1 MAKPAALWRV
11 AAPPGIAHAIQ
22 EIAKR
27 EQRSIANTVLKLVGE
42 AVGARRVFEK
52 QPSDDLKKLLALL
65 TAAKTEPTDAAS

>member
-27 EQRSIANTVLKLVGE
+27 EQRSIANTVLRLVGE
-42 AVGARRVFEK
+42 AVDARRILE
-52 QPSDDLKKLLALL
+52 QRPSEDLIKLLSLL
-65 TAAKTEPTDAAS
+65 AAAKSSEPADA